1 MTTANKKLVPTV
13 CHSACGL
20 ACGLVAHVENG
31 VLTKVEALGTFR
43 LFEKP

>member
-13 CHSACGL
+13 CHS

>member
-20 ACGLVAHVENG
+20 VCGLLDHVENG
-31 VLTKVEALGTFR
+31 VLTHAEPLGTFR